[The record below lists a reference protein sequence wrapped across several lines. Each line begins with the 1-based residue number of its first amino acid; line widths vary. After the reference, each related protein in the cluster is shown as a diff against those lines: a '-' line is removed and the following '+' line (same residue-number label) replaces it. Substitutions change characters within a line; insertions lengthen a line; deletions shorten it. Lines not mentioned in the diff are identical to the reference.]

1 MIPPLLLEAARTDD
15 LDALVGLERR
25 CHSHPWSARGL
36 RDAMAP
42 GSARRGV
49 LVLRAPWTPDE
60 TDRGI
65 RAYCA
70 IEVVADEVHVHNL
83 AVAPESRRQGLAR
96 RLLRI
101 ALGIAARQ
109 GAAVAHLEVRD
120 GNAAA
125 RALYGGMGFAEVGRR
140 HAYYSAPTED
150 AILLTRKG
158 LLSEP

>member
-1 MIPPLLLEAARTDD
+1 MTAPLLLEAATHDD
-15 LDALVGLERR
+15 LDALIGLERR

-36 RDAMAP
+36 RDALAP
-42 GSARRGV
+42 GSARRGL
-49 LVLRAPWTPDE
+49 LVLRAPWTPDDA
-60 TDRGI
+60 DRGI
-65 RAYCA
+65 RAHCA

-83 AVAPESRRQGLAR
+83 AVAPGARRQGLAR
-96 RLLRI
+96 RLLAL

-109 GAAVAHLEVRD
+109 GAAVALLEVRD

-140 HAYYSAPTED
+140 FAYYSAPTED

-158 LLSEP
+158 LLFEP